1 MLRSFESDHIDV
13 KTFNQ
18 VIRILRIE
26 VAPTLMDSQA
36 KHAVI
41 AAGQAELLIRL
52 PATQEFRDKIWDQAA
67 GTLIIEEAGGRVTD
81 MRGAALDFGAGRVLA
96 GNEGVIASNG
106 PLHGAVLDALRRVT
120 GKS

>member
-1 MLRSFESDHIDV
+1 MLRSFEGEHIDLS
-13 KTFNQ
+13 TFNEIIRTLQ
-18 VIRILRIE
+18 VE

-41 AAGQAELLIRL
+41 AAGQADLLIRL

-81 MRGAALDFGAGRVLA
+81 LRGASLQFGAGRLLTRNA
-96 GNEGVIASNG
+96 GVIASNG
-106 PLHGAVLDALRRVT
+106 FSTPQSLMRSGE
-120 GKS
+120 